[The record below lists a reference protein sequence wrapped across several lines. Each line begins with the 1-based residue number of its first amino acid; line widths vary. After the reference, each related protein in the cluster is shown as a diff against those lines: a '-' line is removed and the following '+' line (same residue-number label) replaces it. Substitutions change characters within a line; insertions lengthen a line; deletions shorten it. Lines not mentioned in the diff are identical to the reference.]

1 MKKLKFL
8 LTGLLCVTLSIPS
21 IHIGAFTI
29 NRHSPESEDT
39 SDMEESSSLDTKEEE
54 VEKEIKEDI
63 THIETSNIV
72 EPADI
77 VFVIDSTGSM
87 APYIQN
93 VADNVKAFSEYLE
106 NKKVDGKAV
115 DVRMGVVDYKDITCD
130 GKDSTII
137 HTIDGNPWHKTTAQ
151 LVETLGIV
159 KSSVDGGGDEPET
172 LFDALGYITDEKSFD
187 FSRTSESDNAHKFV
201 IVLTDANYK
210 TENTFDLTKETLI
223 SKLKKQM
230 INTSVITSK
239 RHFSAYTDLIG
250 SEGITTDINSK
261 TFSDDLIK
269 LADVIFKTIEKE
281 VHEEI
286 ITVVKSIKVTCTGE
300 NTIKVG
306 NSATLNAI
314 IKPET
319 ADDKTVSWIV
329 EDNSI
334 ASIDVSADTMTCT
347 VTGEKAGTTKITAI
361 SNNEGFMG
369 SYTITVFEGGSAPYA
384 LTFLKC

>member
-159 KSSVDGGGDEPET
+159 KSSVDGGGDEPERQRDS
-172 LFDALGYITDEKSFD
+172 LRL
-187 FSRTSESDNAHKFV
+187 
-201 IVLTDANYK
+201 
-210 TENTFDLTKETLI
+210 
-223 SKLKKQM
+223 
-230 INTSVITSK
+230 
-239 RHFSAYTDLIG
+239 
-250 SEGITTDINSK
+250 
-261 TFSDDLIK
+261 
-269 LADVIFKTIEKE
+269 
-281 VHEEI
+281 
-286 ITVVKSIKVTCTGE
+286 
-300 NTIKVG
+300 
-306 NSATLNAI
+306 
-314 IKPET
+314 
-319 ADDKTVSWIV
+319 
-329 EDNSI
+329 
-334 ASIDVSADTMTCT
+334 
-347 VTGEKAGTTKITAI
+347 
-361 SNNEGFMG
+361 
-369 SYTITVFEGGSAPYA
+369 
-384 LTFLKC
+384 